1 MCLTISLS
9 KLQKRWKTLKVDQWL
24 NFFKNN
30 KKKKLFSLS
39 DLTQLTGEDK
49 SSLSVQLT
57 RLIKTNVISR
67 IATTRYE
74 NPFAP
79 PSNEECAMVIRF
91 PSYLSLE
98 YALSK
103 HGVLS
108 QMVHTLTLVTT
119 KLPYT
124 YKTQKA
130 VYEYH
135 QMKKSLFWGY
145 KKEKTVLTAEPE
157 KALLDLIYIRLICNK
172 EMTQEDLAS
181 LVNDM
186 DLSEFDKKRLYRY
199 AEKFSLKT
207 KFVLQSLGIQK
218 KL

>member
-1 MCLTISLS
+1 
-9 KLQKRWKTLKVDQWL
+9 LKVDEWL

-39 DLTQLTGEDK
+39 DLAQLTGENK

-57 RLIKTNVISR
+57 RLVKTGVLSR
-67 IATTRYE
+67 IATMWYE
-74 NPFAP
+74 NPFSP
-79 PSNEECAMVIRF
+79 PSIEEIAMVIRY

-103 HGVLS
+103 QGVLS
-108 QMVHTLTLVTT
+108 QTVHTLILVTT

-124 YKTQKA
+124 YKTHKA

-135 QMKKSLFWGY
+135 QMKKSLFGGY
-145 KKEKTVLTAEPE
+145 KKEGTVLIAESE
-157 KALLDLIYIRLICNK
+157 KALLDLIYIRCVRNK
-172 EMTQEDLAS
+172 EMTQDGLAS

-186 DLSEFDKKRLYRY
+186 DLSEFDMKRLYRY
-199 AEKFSLKT
+199 AEKFSPKT
-207 KFVLQSLGIQK
+207 KFIIHKLGI
-218 KL
+218 